1 MEPRRRVVVT
11 GLGAVSAA
19 GRGAEAF
26 WRAAVDG
33 RSGLAPVTRFDVG
46 DLGSPRVGEVPSQVF
61 SSALEETEAGE
72 PAAAFALAACSESLG
87 HAGFPPSS
95 VPRSGGVVLGTCL
108 GGALSAFEWIL
119 SLEGGGEPHSPS
131 RLASAG
137 TFSAPARRVAS
148 RHGLEGPVVTLSTA
162 CASGTAAV
170 GHAAECIRRRE
181 ADLMLAG
188 GVDALSRFVVAGFWL
203 LRALASGENRPF
215 DRRRDGLA
223 LGEGAGI
230 IVLEGREHA
239 LRRGARILAEVL
251 GFGSSGD
258 ANHMTGPSPTGD
270 GVVRAADAALRDAGC
285 RPDAVEFI
293 SAHGTGTRFN
303 DRMETIA
310 IKRVFGE
317 RAHRIPVD
325 SVKPIVGHTLGAA
338 GALEA
343 IVCVGAIREGIVPP
357 TLNYAE
363 KDPECDLDYVP
374 DEARRVEVRRALSL
388 SSAFAGNNAALL
400 LGAP

>member
-19 GRGAEAF
+19 GRGALAF
-26 WRAAVDG
+26 WRAAVEA
-33 RSGLAPVTRFDVG
+33 RSGLGPVTRFDAS
-46 DLGSPRVGEVPSQVF
+46 DLGSPRVGEVPPRLF
-61 SSALEETEAGE
+61 SSMLEETEAQE
-72 PAAAFALAACSESLG
+72 PAAAFAHAASADALADAGLPASSL
-87 HAGFPPSS
+87 
-95 VPRSGGVVLGTCL
+95 PRSSGVVLGTCL
-108 GGALSAFEWIL
+108 GGALASFEWIL
-119 SLEGGGEPHSPS
+119 SRGALEDRRPPS
-131 RLASAG
+131 RLASTG
-137 TFSAPARRVAS
+137 SLSAPAQRVALAY
-148 RHGLEGPVVTLSTA
+148 GLEGPVLTLSTA

-170 GHAAECIRRRE
+170 GHAAECIRRGE
-181 ADLMLAG
+181 ADVILAG
-188 GVDALSRFVVAGFWL
+188 GVDVLSRFVVAGFRL
-203 LRALASGENRPF
+203 LRALASVQVRPF

-230 IVLEGREHA
+230 LVLEEREHA
-239 LRRGARILAEVL
+239 LRRGGSILAEVL

-270 GVVRAADAALRDAGC
+270 GVVRAAGAALRDAGS
-285 RPDAVEFI
+285 RPDAVDFI
-293 SAHGTGTRFN
+293 SAHGTGTPYN

-317 RAHRIPVD
+317 RAYRIPVD

-343 IVCVGAIREGIVPP
+343 IVCIGAIREGIVPP

-363 KDPECDLDYVP
+363 RDPECDLDYVP
-374 DEARRVEVRRALSL
+374 DEARSVEVRRALSL